1 MNIRGQK
8 NWFLLLRISWIT
20 YFLNCKVEIDFE
32 IFVIYLQILQDWLSL
47 KYLGFQIYKSE
58 KSFDDNDVDEIK
70 LKENCALVQIKD
82 IDF

>member
-1 MNIRGQK
+1 MG
-8 NWFLLLRISWIT
+8 T
-20 YFLNCKVEIDFE
+20 KV
-32 IFVIYLQILQDWLSL
+32 
-47 KYLGFQIYKSE
+47 K